1 MNTSPPPTPDT
12 RALHER
18 IRADMEQRIR
28 TGDLAPGDRLP
39 TEAALMQQYDC
50 ARMTVNK
57 ALSALAT
64 AGLIERRKRAG
75 SFVARPPVQSMVLN
89 VPDLMQE
96 VASRGQAYRFQL
108 LHRAIRPAHTG
119 ANAVDADERALA
131 GDGLL
136 LVVSGVH
143 YADDRPLAVEH
154 RLVSI
159 TAIPAIADADFTD
172 LPPGSWLLRHIP
184 WTEAET
190 RISAVGASSEDAAA
204 LAIAANTPCLA
215 LERHTWR
222 GDQAITAVRQ
232 IFTSD
237 SYALIARFGPSS
249 A

>member
-1 MNTSPPPTPDT
+1 
-12 RALHER
+12 
-18 IRADMEQRIR
+18 MEQRIR

-39 TEAALMQQYDC
+39 TEAALMQSYGC
-50 ARMTVNK
+50 ARMTVSK

-64 AGLIERRKRAG
+64 AGLIQRRKRAG

-96 VASRGQAYRFQL
+96 VVARGEAYRFHL
-108 LHRAIRPAHTG
+108 LHRDIRAPRDDH
-119 ANAVDADERALA
+119 ERALVGDVLA
-131 GDGLL
+131 GNGQIIAIT
-136 LVVSGVH
+136 GVH
-143 YADDRPLAVEH
+143 FANDRPLAIEH
-154 RLVSI
+154 RLVNI
-159 TAIPAIADADFTD
+159 AAIPAITDADFSA

-190 RISAVGASSEDAAA
+190 RISAMGAEAEDARA
-204 LAIAANTPCLA
+204 LSIALGTPCLC

-232 IFTSD
+232 IFTGD
-237 SYALIARFGPSS
+237 GYALIARFGPQE